1 MSIYAFIDSQ
11 NLNLAIK
18 RQGWNLDF
26 QRYRRYLKDKYGV
39 KKAFLFIG
47 YLEENKKLYKYLRES
62 DFILIFKPVMKFLD
76 GNVKGN
82 VDTEL
87 VLHTMIQYNNFTE
100 AIIVSNDGDFHC
112 LVEYLLKKRKLFKLM
127 IPDRDRYS
135 SLLKTFR
142 PYIIFMNLLRRK
154 LEYNEKRGSNLRTEP

>member
-18 RQGWNLDF
+18 KQGWKLDF
-26 QRYRRYLKDKYGV
+26 QRYRKYLRDKY
-39 KKAFLFIG
+39 KIRKAFLFIG
-47 YLEENKKLYKYLRES
+47 YLEENKKLYKYLKKS
-62 DFILIFKPVMKFLD
+62 GFILIFKPVMKLAE
-76 GNVKGN
+76 GKVKGN

-87 VLHTMIQYNNFTE
+87 VLHTMIQYKNFDE
-100 AIIVSNDGDFHC
+100 AIIVSNDGDFYC

-142 PYIIFMNLLRRK
+142 PYIVFMNLLKKK